1 MEMQTS
7 KDKELSPLDKK
18 ILNAVQKDFPLTSR
32 PFQEI
37 AIKVGSTETEV
48 LSRIRQL
55 RERGIIRR
63 LGGVFDSQKLGF
75 VSTLV
80 ALRVAPK
87 QLDEVGAKISSL
99 PGVTHNYQRDHTFN
113 LWFTLVCPDRKEL
126 EANLAA
132 VERYPGVEKLRN
144 LPALQLFKIGVNFK
158 ME

>member
-113 LWFTLVCPDRKEL
+113 LWFTLVCPDREEL

>member
-1 MEMQTS
+1 MENQTS

-18 ILNAVQKDFPLTSR
+18 ILNAVQKDFPLTSH

-48 LSRIRQL
+48 LSRIKEL

-87 QLDEVGAKISSL
+87 QLDEVGTKISSL

-113 LWFTLVCPDRKEL
+113 LWFTLVCPDREEL

-132 VERYPGVEKLRN
+132 VAHYPGVEKLRN

-158 ME
+158 I